1 MAFMQLT
8 RSKFPDTPM
17 WAENILD
24 LQKQLVQAR
33 QVTERLCQDL
43 ETPSSSDRWIELGG
57 EDPDI
62 EKLKLRIVQLE
73 ARVNGAREELLEK
86 DLILEEITSLAERL
100 QAAAS
105 AATDTVAAAS
115 AGASLLRS
123 PEAPGLTLAKSA
135 NELQGKIKD
144 TNRKLMAVVSELSMY
159 QATAIKLADETAA
172 AQDALTKAEA
182 ALSRGLPPTV
192 AAEQRWQFTERAR
205 SLTSSGVGTKLYV
218 ARRLWKVLN
227 RLLTLGRMLTFPKE
241 LAYRNRMV
249 NFRRSNPQNPEQ
261 SCGFSGTLKYR
272 KLSYNQP
279 LTSVRVNVKQKLCDF
294 KLLVALC
301 SQQLNLWKVV
311 RLCALLVMVQ
321 GSSVF
326 VCGFGRRQFWRWQ
339 RHVGTTAILRK
350 CGKCIALVD
359 IQ

>member
-218 ARRLWKVLN
+218 ARRLWCLRNLSFLN
-227 RLLTLGRMLTFPKE
+227 LFFFF
-241 LAYRNRMV
+241 
-249 NFRRSNPQNPEQ
+249 FRRDTAVVEGPKSSADTRPNAYIPEGIGLPKPYGEFPPFKPAEPGAIMRFFRNPEIPEIE
-261 SCGFSGTLKYR
+261 L
-272 KLSYNQP
+272 
-279 LTSVRVNVKQKLCDF
+279 
-294 KLLVALC
+294 
-301 SQQLNLWKVV
+301 
-311 RLCALLVMVQ
+311 
-321 GSSVF
+321 
-326 VCGFGRRQFWRWQ
+326 
-339 RHVGTTAILRK
+339 
-350 CGKCIALVD
+350 
-359 IQ
+359 